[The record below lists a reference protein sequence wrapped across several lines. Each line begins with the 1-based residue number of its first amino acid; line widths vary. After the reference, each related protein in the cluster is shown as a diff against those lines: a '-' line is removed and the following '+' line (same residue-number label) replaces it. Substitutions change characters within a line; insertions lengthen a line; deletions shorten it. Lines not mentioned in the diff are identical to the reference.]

1 MSDIA
6 KSLTKAVIA
15 AEERAGTM
23 PAKEAVKL
31 RPSDWHTLCKTA
43 REAADEITR
52 LRQLLSEAEKRE
64 KAARRSALE
73 EADQICAKALSEG
86 SPIHPIALK
95 YITGIRNALIALQSE
110 ER

>member
-43 REAADEITR
+43 REAATEITR

-64 KAARRSALE
+64 RE
-73 EADQICAKALSEG
+73 ERVKALNHAAVVAYATCAETRHVTLG
-86 SPIHPIALK
+86 DKVAAA
-95 YITGIRNALIALQSE
+95 IRALQSE